1 MAIVRNTIK
10 FSSGGGSDIT
20 VVANYSAL
28 PDPTTVSGQFYWCSS
43 SQGTSWL
50 PGSLGGTYYNSGL
63 YYSNG
68 TTWEFLNVPYNA
80 TQSEVN
86 AGTNNDKFVTPKTL
100 LERLAKY
107 LQFDTTATETSAVGK
122 LKWNDSDGTLDLGL
136 KGGNVVLQIGQEQL
150 IRVVNKTATNITLEE
165 ANYQAVRITGA
176 QGQRLK
182 VDLAQATTDTLSA
195 ETIGLVTETIANN
208 QEGFITTSGLV
219 RNIDTTGSLQSE
231 TWADGDILYLSPTT
245 AGRVT
250 NIKPTAPNHLIVIGY
265 VVYSHAVNGS
275 IYVKVDNGYELDEL
289 HNVLISS
296 PSDNQSLVYEN
307 ATQLW
312 KNKSLV
318 SQTITNG
325 VTDKSPSEDAVFD
338 ALELKQDIID
348 PIVKKRYFEDFQ
360 GFGIGTAVNSI
371 FFGTGTL
378 EYEGNIFLLRSGTG
392 ATWSRVAAEN
402 GRAGIIRGGTGTTN
416 VGNVLTQFRS
426 IWLGSDDIL
435 SQTSVR
441 LQTLSDATNRYTL
454 VFSNGVCITN
464 SIRFFYSDN
473 VNSGKWQC
481 ETYSSSVSTLVDSGV
496 TVAINTSY
504 DLKVC
509 RLSGICYFYINNVLV
524 ATISTN
530 IPSGIESFCG
540 TTLTKTAGTTSR
552 TCDFDY
558 LKYYDL

>member
-1 MAIVRNTIK
+1 MALVRNTIK
-10 FSSGGGSDIT
+10 FSSDGGSDIT

-28 PDPTTVSGQFYWCSS
+28 PDPTTVSGQFYWCSA

-86 AGTNNDKFVTPKTL
+86 AGANNDKFVTPKTL

-150 IRVVNKTATNITLEE
+150 VRVVNKTATNITLEE

-245 AGRVT
+245 AGRIT

-289 HNVLISS
+289 HNVLIST

-318 SQTITNG
+318 EDAIVNG
-325 VTDKSPSEDAVFD
+325 VTTKAPSQNAVFD
-338 ALELKQDIID
+338 ALALKSDKSD
-348 PIVKKRYFEDFQ
+348 FEDWTSFA
-360 GFGIGTAVNSI
+360 GTSTVTSWVAPSITFLQYTRTGKVLTIRGRITGTSNSTTPPTLTI
-371 FFGTGTL
+371 PFTLANLGTGQ
-378 EYEGNIFLLRSGTG
+378 GDFSLL
-392 ATWSRVAAEN
+392 
-402 GRAGIIRGGTGTTN
+402 
-416 VGNVLTQFRS
+416 
-426 IWLGSDDIL
+426 
-435 SQTSVR
+435 
-441 LQTLSDATNRYTL
+441 Y
-454 VFSNGVCITN
+454 
-464 SIRFFYSDN
+464 
-473 VNSGKWQC
+473 VNSGIASATAGVVVGIDNTNQIQFFRDG
-481 ETYSSSVSTLVDSGV
+481 TLGSLAWTNSG
-496 TVAINTSY
+496 
-504 DLKVC
+504 
-509 RLSGICYFYINNVLV
+509 
-524 ATISTN
+524 
-530 IPSGIESFCG
+530 
-540 TTLTKTAGTTSR
+540 TKTIAFLST
-552 TCDFDY
+552 FIIQ
-558 LKYYDL
+558 